1 MYTSKKIRAARE
13 AIIGEINKA
22 AEEGREINFEAI
34 PDYKK
39 HDAYLDLG
47 IKRSLKNAERRAQYA
62 VGPVA
67 SFESLI
73 DKSDHKYDL
82 IDACLSTLEKVNPKA
97 YKFLIIQ
104 EAIPEAALENE
115 DHFFWK
121 SEESE
126 DLFEELVEVI
136 NTSPYKPKKV
146 FFGFNPDDPKSLG
159 FWEQSAGIGTN
170 AH

>member
-47 IKRSLKNAERRAQYA
+47 IKRSLKNAERRAQYS
-62 VGPVA
+62 VGPVSA
-67 SFESLI
+67 ES
-73 DKSDHKYDL
+73 DQKYDL

-97 YKFLIIQ
+97 YQFLIIQ

-115 DHFFWK
+115 EHFFWE
-121 SEESE
+121 SEESD

-136 NTSPYKPKKV
+136 NNSPYKPKRL
-146 FFGFNPDDPKSLG
+146 FFGFHPDDPKSLG